1 MIIAE
6 RLFGALCLIGTAA
19 ALALSRQ
26 DRLKRHQAFA
36 AVALNPILLFQSVSF
51 AHGDI
56 IALFLLAV
64 AFLAYQRGRPA
75 LSMAF
80 CVLAGEV
87 RITALLA
94 CVALLAEIV
103 HRRDFVQC
111 GKALLSAVAVF
122 SASFIVSVAVFGN
135 FHVVPSGSL
144 LSSRWDSPGL
154 IVSTLVFGYTP
165 MGVVAGLLAG
175 CAAAAFAVYIALR
188 ERRYSLLAIAGLCAV
203 PIIRAWYVQCLAP
216 VAVIVSDAAY
226 RTALCAFM
234 CIAALNEA
242 IGLIRKPNGIPYC
255 VAMVFIQ
262 WLVPI
267 AVYGLL
273 RTRQGGVL
281 MRLRQFTFRQIAS

>member
-1 MIIAE
+1 
-6 RLFGALCLIGTAA
+6 
-19 ALALSRQ
+19 
-26 DRLKRHQAFA
+26 
-36 AVALNPILLFQSVSF
+36 
-51 AHGDI
+51 
-56 IALFLLAV
+56 
-64 AFLAYQRGRPA
+64 
-75 LSMAF
+75 
-80 CVLAGEV
+80 
-87 RITALLA
+87 
-94 CVALLAEIV
+94 
-103 HRRDFVQC
+103 
-111 GKALLSAVAVF
+111 
-122 SASFIVSVAVFGN
+122 
-135 FHVVPSGSL
+135 
-144 LSSRWDSPGL
+144 
-154 IVSTLVFGYTP
+154 